1 MKLFIVGLPG
11 SGKST
16 LGKQLAE
23 RLALPFLDLD
33 DLIEQQT
40 GEAIR
45 DTFAQRGEG
54 VFRQIE
60 QSVLRE
66 VIAGHDQFVLATGG
80 GAPCFFDNMDLMNS
94 SGITLFLDVSIPTIV
109 QRMSGDQV
117 SNRPLLQALDQDQL
131 AQEYTAKFEKRLSVY
146 RQAQV
151 IVDQCDS
158 LDDIMKDTTD

>member
-16 LGKQLAE
+16 LGKQVAE
-23 RLALPFLDLD
+23 HLALPFLDLD
-33 DLIEQQT
+33 NLIEQQT

-146 RQAQV
+146 RQGASN
-151 IVDQCDS
+151 C
-158 LDDIMKDTTD
+158 